1 MFVQDKIL
9 CADGMAWDND
19 KVLKSLC
26 VFIWMVLARHML
38 LLWKGF
44 WISWHDYVII
54 FCTLV
59 WLFCFWSG
67 RLWGLASFLKEKL
80 WCFTSFKTDKH
91 LQCFF
96 LHSSGTGGRMLIK
109 IPILVVLPLSIRTIS
124 FCLTISSNIVF

>member
-1 MFVQDKIL
+1 MFFQDKIL
-9 CADGMAWDND
+9 CADGMAWEND
-19 KVLKSLC
+19 KFLKSLC
-26 VFIWMVLARHML
+26 VFIWTVLAHHML
-38 LLWKGF
+38 LQWKGF
-44 WISWHDYVII
+44 WISWHDYIII

-96 LHSSGTGGRMLIK
+96 C
-109 IPILVVLPLSIRTIS
+109 IPLGLAAVCSLKYQYWLYCHCQSEQSVFAWQSL
-124 FCLTISSNIVF
+124 LT